1 MSQDA
6 PSSAGEHLPLVNPR
20 ALTTLATAVSLVYA
34 LHQPVRWIM
43 HVAERVDAMDARV
56 AALETDLAR
65 EREARDAN
73 PARPGA
79 DSPSPRRVAR

>member
-6 PSSAGEHLPLVNPR
+6 LSSAGEHLPLVNPR

-56 AALETDLAR
+56 AAL
-65 EREARDAN
+65 
-73 PARPGA
+73 
-79 DSPSPRRVAR
+79 

>member
-43 HVAERVDAMDARV
+43 RVADRVDAMDARV
-56 AALETDLAR
+56 AALEGELAR
-65 EREARDAN
+65 ERDSRVAE
-73 PARPGA
+73 PARLPG
-79 DSPSPRRVAR
+79 DSARPRRAAR